1 MEEEFD
7 IEKLKNISE
16 RLRQINSKFRLL
28 TLLKNA
34 KEEYDKNNYEECITN
49 CLEAL
54 EHDPE
59 NPVALRGMG
68 CSMQFLGNRDEALR
82 YYNLALKFSKNKEIE
97 YTLIGAL
104 YYIEDDLDKA
114 LEYFNLAIDE
124 NDDYDPAY
132 EGKNQTMLENHL
144 KIIDLQDSLIKREL
158 M

>member
-82 YYNLALKFSKNKEIE
+82 YYNLALKFIQETITGCKFNPRCDLAEKGLCDTTLPELKE
-97 YTLIGAL
+97 
-104 YYIEDDLDKA
+104 KA
-114 LEYFNLAIDE
+114 QKHFA
-124 NDDYDPAY
+124 AC
-132 EGKNQTMLENHL
+132 L
-144 KIIDLQDSLIKREL
+144 KI
-158 M
+158 